1 MKMKVQF
8 YVEPGIAKDAL
19 AVFPDER
26 RRVCIPGEKPNIL
39 LACYS
44 HAGQHSTCS
53 AEYLKELRPAT
64 PAEYA
69 RLLAELKSIGY
80 FPEVVGEKPA
90 ARSVKRRT
98 A

>member
-1 MKMKVQF
+1 MTTKVQF
-8 YVEPGIAKDAL
+8 YVEPGVAKDVL
-19 AVFPDER
+19 AVFPDEWHQ
-26 RRVCIPGEKPNIL
+26 VCGPDGEKPNIL

-53 AEYLKELRPAT
+53 TEYLKELRPAT

-80 FPEVVGEKPA
+80 FPEVAGEKPDGRKA
-90 ARSVKRRT
+90 
-98 A
+98 